1 MNLIDSTEIISN
13 TLSKSA
19 EENDKLISAYNDE
32 IKPKLKSII
41 NQHSI
46 LGTII
51 GPLPTMGIATTI
63 NLIILYGRLSK
74 VVDIPIIQELDK
86 LIAPAI
92 SSTKSAFIKYGAIL
106 AVIKLFVTGLDVS
119 VAGAPIGVIGGAI
132 GGFYFS
138 NKSGN
143 IFANNIKNFVND
155 ITKKDLWYY
164 G

>member
-1 MNLIDSTEIISN
+1 MKLIDSTEIMSN

-32 IKPKLKSII
+32 IKPKLKSTI

-63 NLIILYGRLSK
+63 NLITLYGRLSK
-74 VVDIPIIQELDK
+74 VLDIPIIQELDK

-106 AVIKLFVTGLDVS
+106 AVIKFFVTGLDAS
-119 VAGAPIGVIGGAI
+119 VAGAPIGFIGGAI

-138 NKSGN
+138 NKCGN
-143 IFANNIKNFVND
+143 IFANNIKKFIDNLN
-155 ITKKDLWYY
+155 K
-164 G
+164 

>member
-19 EENDKLISAYNDE
+19 EENDKLISAYNDD

-138 NKSGN
+138 NKCGN
-143 IFANNIKNFVND
+143 IFANNIRNFVND
-155 ITKKDLWYY
+155 ITKKDL
-164 G
+164 